1 MTGEG
6 RLATVLE
13 TVDLF
18 SADAMAGTVGT
29 RVTYRAALMALMA
42 FLAERQVDVAGEV
55 DRALNVRLLL
65 DWATWLLAERQ
76 IAPRT
81 LMLYLAALA
90 SYVKWLQVTG
100 RWTLDGRDVLAFG
113 AGMKQIRRMQR
124 PARGRPHPPTGD
136 EVGRILRAASEVAPA
151 ADDARGRLIRLR
163 DMALVEV
170 LRCTGLRASE
180 VLSLRRKQLRQ
191 DGGLCH
197 AWVIGKGRKERE
209 VFFDDAAWQA
219 IQGYLAA
226 RAGIDG
232 ATGRPL
238 GELPVFARH
247 DRRAGVR
254 VLPLTVRA
262 LEDVMGRLVAVAGLV
277 EQGITPHSLRHYF
290 ATKVYRATHDLG
302 VTQEMMGHSSP
313 VTTRVYAEMGEGA
326 ARDAHAMAFG

>member
-1 MTGEG
+1 M
-6 RLATVLE
+6 ATVLE
-13 TVDLF
+13 TIDLF

-42 FLAERQVDVAGEV
+42 FLAERKVDVAGEV

-100 RWTLDGRDVLAFG
+100 RWTLDGREALAFS
-113 AGMKQIRRMQR
+113 AGMKQIRKMQR

-136 EVGRILRAASEVAPA
+136 EVGRILRAAREVAPA

-219 IQGYLAA
+219 MQGYLAA
-226 RAGIDG
+226 RAGMDG

-238 GELPVFARH
+238 GDLPVFARH
-247 DRRAGVR
+247 DRRAGTR

-262 LEDVMGRLVAVAGLV
+262 LEDVMGRLVAVAGLA

-326 ARDAHAMAFG
+326 ARDAHAMAFGGR

>member
-219 IQGYLAA
+219 MQTYLVA
-226 RAGIDG
+226 RAGMDG

-247 DRRAGVR
+247 DRRAGTR

-277 EQGITPHSLRHYF
+277 DQGITPHSLRHYF

>member
-1 MTGEG
+1 M
-6 RLATVLE
+6 ATVQE
-13 TVDLF
+13 TIDLF
-18 SADAMAGTVGT
+18 TADAMAGTVGT
-29 RVTYRAALMALMA
+29 RATYRAALMALMA
-42 FLAERQVDVAGEV
+42 FLAERQVDAAGEV
-55 DRALNVRLLL
+55 DRTLNVRLLL

-100 RWTLDGRDVLAFG
+100 QWTLDGREALAFG
-113 AGMKQIRRMQR
+113 AGMKQIRKMQR

-151 ADDARGRLIRLR
+151 ADDARGGLIRLR
-163 DMALVEV
+163 DVALVEV

-180 VLSLRRKQLRQ
+180 ILGLRRKQLRQ
-191 DGGLCH
+191 DGGYH

-209 VFFDDAAWQA
+209 VFFDEAAWQA
-219 IQGYLAA
+219 MQTYLAA
-226 RAGIDG
+226 RAGMDG

-247 DRRAGVR
+247 DRRAGTR

-262 LEDVMGRLVAVAGLV
+262 LEDVMGRLVGLAGLA
-277 EQGITPHSLRHYF
+277 EQGITPHSLRHFF
-290 ATKVYRATHDLG
+290 ATTVYRATHDLG

-313 VTTRVYAEMGEGA
+313 VTTRVYADMAEGA
-326 ARDAHAMAFG
+326 ARDAHGMAFG

>member
-1 MTGEG
+1 M
-6 RLATVLE
+6 ATVQE

-18 SADAMAGTVGT
+18 AADAMAGTVGT

-42 FLAERQVDVAGEV
+42 FLTERQVDVAGEV

-113 AGMKQIRRMQR
+113 AGMKQIRKMQR

-136 EVGRILRAASEVAPA
+136 EVGRILRAAREVAPA
-151 ADDARGRLIRLR
+151 ADDARGRLMRLR
-163 DMALVEV
+163 DTALVEV

-180 VLSLRRKQLRQ
+180 ILSLRRKQLRQ
-191 DGGLCH
+191 DGGYH

-209 VFFDDAAWQA
+209 VFFDEAAWQA
-219 IQGYLAA
+219 VQRLYDGGGGGRRVRLRASPHLTKTQPDLRCQSPRAA
-226 RAGIDG
+226 YPTAHDSQHTP
-232 ATGRPL
+232 AAPNAV
-238 GELPVFARH
+238 PAAFARRQNH
-247 DRRAGVR
+247 R
-254 VLPLTVRA
+254 
-262 LEDVMGRLVAVAGLV
+262 
-277 EQGITPHSLRHYF
+277 TPDGTSR
-290 ATKVYRATHDLG
+290 
-302 VTQEMMGHSSP
+302 TQ
-313 VTTRVYAEMGEGA
+313 
-326 ARDAHAMAFG
+326 DA